1 MSDGIT
7 LIKQGIA
14 QLRAG
19 LENTV
24 HATAKEV
31 RGLGTTCSEDYAKA
45 VLDENGYGGDTAE
58 IYFYR
63 FAPEGFPSPSD
74 RTEFQALMDNPQ
86 RSSEYRDSCYRRWKD
101 EIQRVQ
107 EVVAQHNG
115 AIEVEGMTLQDY
127 LSAVQKARETPGHR
141 VHVRVSVPGLDQLR
155 LVRSLEEAIGNY
167 EAPQTE

>member
-1 MSDGIT
+1 MPEGLP

-19 LENTV
+19 LESTV

-31 RGLGTTCSEDYAKA
+31 RGLGTTCSEDYAEA
-45 VLDENGYGGDTAE
+45 ILDENGYGGDTAE

-74 RTEFQALMDNPQ
+74 RVEFQALMGNPQ
-86 RSSEYRDSCYRRWKD
+86 RSAEYRASCYKGWRD
-101 EIQRVQ
+101 ELQSVQ
-107 EVVAQHNG
+107 EVVARHDG

-127 LSAVQKARETPGHR
+127 LGAVQEAGETPDHR
-141 VHVRVSVPGLDQLR
+141 VHVRVSVPGQDQLR
-155 LVRSLEEAIGNY
+155 LIRNLEKSIGNY